1 MGYDSPPWTFKGRAL
16 YQLQLV
22 PVSEARKHVPEQF
35 KLVELFGHTLGGF
48 FLARYD
54 DSPAGAF
61 DELVA
66 LAGLVWNSP
75 PVVCMGCKSLCQQ
88 QGSHGP
94 WAPPSPWAPGSSS
107 SNKSSSSSSSN
118 KSSSSRH
125 SSSWW
130 GPTAAPPDRS
140 AQAPLLRPGRA
151 QALQIASIDIHP
163 RSRGVALPVASFLLP
178 PAKHHMAPFG
188 PRLTLF
194 LPSFSGNTLHVPEL
208 LKYSC
213 KLETNLRLTS
223 SALSHTFGG
232 ASVGRRPPPH
242 VHHGDRELLGAV
254 FGGRPLLAM
263 AFDNMVMQ
271 VQEPTP
277 LALPVGGPGS
287 SQGKSWGQAKLA
299 SMSQSLLTLI
309 PVTHLPC
316 TLRV

>member
-94 WAPPSPWAPGSSS
+94 WAPPS
-107 SNKSSSSSSSN
+107 
-118 KSSSSRH
+118 
-125 SSSWW
+125 
-130 GPTAAPPDRS
+130 PPDRS